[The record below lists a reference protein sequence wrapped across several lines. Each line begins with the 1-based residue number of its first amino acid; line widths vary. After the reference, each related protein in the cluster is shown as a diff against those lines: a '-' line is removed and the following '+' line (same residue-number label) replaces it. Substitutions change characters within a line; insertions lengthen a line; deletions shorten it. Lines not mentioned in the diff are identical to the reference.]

1 MKKIFGF
8 YTKSP
13 LILRIAIGLVIGVC
27 LGLWVPQASFVTVF
41 GDIFVGAL
49 KAIAPLLVFVL
60 VVASLASAGQ
70 GLGRRFRTV
79 TILYML
85 STFLAAVVAVAGSY
99 MFKVKIPLEAA
110 AEQSAPAGL
119 GEVFKTLLSNMVMN
133 PVAALMNANYIGILT
148 WSVILGLA
156 LRVGAGE
163 KTKAVLTD
171 VSNAVIVDFLLAG
184 GVTQDE
190 ITVSVPQ
197 ISDKLANEYGDN
209 NRAFRYI
216 AKNVVTVCTS
226 DVDKVLALMS
236 SQADLLKKGVVVAG
250 NDWENPVEFKYE
262 GLNEIKPQMIEEAT
276 RNARETAQKF
286 AQDSDSS
293 LGKIKTANQGTFTIG
308 DRDSNTPYIKRVR
321 VVTSVTYYLKN

>member
-1 MKKIFGF
+1 MV
-8 YTKSP
+8 
-13 LILRIAIGLVIGVC
+13 GLVILGVMIPTA
-27 LGLWVPQASFVTVF
+27 VMKYRSF
-41 GDIFVGAL
+41 D
-49 KAIAPLLVFVL
+49 
-60 VVASLASAGQ
+60 
-70 GLGRRFRTV
+70 RTV
-79 TILYML
+79 NVKGLCEKEVR
-85 STFLAAVVAVAGSY
+85 AD
-99 MFKVKIPLEAA
+99 KVIWPIVYKVMSDNV
-110 AEQSAPAGL
+110 QSIY
-119 GEVFKTLLSNMVMN
+119 SQ
-133 PVAALMNANYIGILT
+133 
-148 WSVILGLA
+148 
-156 LRVGAGE
+156 
-163 KTKAVLTD
+163 TD